1 MLVIVLAVV
10 TGGGGDD
17 EPTVAGDNESPASGT
32 SPQPAPTLTP
42 LIVTAERLNAD
53 KEKNEVAWNDTYLDK
68 QAQISGDISAIAD
81 AGGYY
86 DVKLRSENPFM
97 DVVCKINK
105 SETSEALVTRLSA
118 GQSVTILG
126 RVTDDGIVDIVIKD
140 CSIPLDGQVVA
151 LPAPDSAAEPA
162 IADISAPS
170 TAGEG
175 GPILVT
181 AEELSSEK
189 ASNEVA
195 WNNRYLGKQA
205 VISGEIALIEGAG
218 SYYDVKLRGDDLFV
232 HIVCKIRQS
241 DAAKAEVLALSWAEY
256 QCDWPG
262 YRRRYC

>member
-126 RVTDDGIVDIVIKD
+126 RVTDDGIVDIVVKD
-140 CSIPLDGQVVA
+140 CSISLDG
-151 LPAPDSAAEPA
+151 
-162 IADISAPS
+162 
-170 TAGEG
+170 
-175 GPILVT
+175 
-181 AEELSSEK
+181 
-189 ASNEVA
+189 
-195 WNNRYLGKQA
+195 
-205 VISGEIALIEGAG
+205 
-218 SYYDVKLRGDDLFV
+218 
-232 HIVCKIRQS
+232 
-241 DAAKAEVLALSWAEY
+241 
-256 QCDWPG
+256 
-262 YRRRYC
+262 